1 MSKEGE
7 LEALL
12 NTGKWSDTETEF
24 PLPLPQGSIISMMN
38 TRYSLTTPDITDIIV
53 DSRILIQY
61 LKGVFFG
68 SAKPVTLGEKALEGH

>member
-1 MSKEGE
+1 
-7 LEALL
+7 
-12 NTGKWSDTETEF
+12 
-24 PLPLPQGSIISMMN
+24 MMN
-38 TRYSLTTPDITDIIV
+38 TRYTLTTPDITDIIV